1 MSARRDES
9 AQAIL
14 KISVG
19 VMGSAGGNLSREILE
34 KGFRMGQEIA
44 RRGCVLITGACPG
57 LPHQAVLGAKSAGG
71 IVVGISPALNF
82 EEHAMKYASPYHGY
96 DAIIYTG
103 SGLMGREIENI
114 RSCDMVVFMGGRS
127 GTLGEFA
134 IAYDEA
140 KVIGVLKG
148 PGGSP
153 TGSKPSSASSRRAPA
168 PRWSTARTRPT
179 CWTGSSESTRSASCP
194 TTRPSWPTPAPT
206 ATWSPEDPPSAAGV
220 PAPQKGPILD
230 PFGGPC

>member
-1 MSARRDES
+1 MSARKQPASEN
-9 AQAIL
+9 IL
-14 KISVG
+14 RISVG
-19 VMGSAGGNLSREILE
+19 VMGSAGGSLSKQILD
-34 KGFRMGQEIA
+34 KGYRMGQEIA

-57 LPHQAVLGAKSAGG
+57 LPHQAVLGARAEGG
-71 IVVGISPALNF
+71 MVVGISPALNF

-134 IAYDEA
+134 IASDEA

-148 PGGSP
+148 TGGITDRIETIITFIEKNTGAQVVYAEEPKDLLDRLLQVYNQRLLPYYKTILANSSP
-153 TGSKPSSASSRRAPA
+153 DGDLEA
-168 PRWSTARTRPT
+168 
-179 CWTGSSESTRSASCP
+179 
-194 TTRPSWPTPAPT
+194 
-206 ATWSPEDPPSAAGV
+206 
-220 PAPQKGPILD
+220 
-230 PFGGPC
+230 

>member
-148 PGGSP
+148 TGGITDRIETIIGFIQKS
-153 TGSKPSSASSRRAPA
+153 TGAQVVYS
-168 PRWSTARTRPT
+168 
-179 CWTGSSESTRSASCP
+179 
-194 TTRPSWPTPAPT
+194 
-206 ATWSPEDPPSAAGV
+206 EDPADLLDRLIGV
-220 PAPQKGPILD
+220 YQERLLPYYKTILANSSPD
-230 PFGGPC
+230 GDLEP

>member
-1 MSARRDES
+1 MSARKNAADE
-9 AQAIL
+9 AVL
-14 KISVG
+14 KITVG
-19 VMGSAGGNLSREILE
+19 VMGSAGGDLSQETLR
-34 KGFRMGQEIA
+34 KAYRMGQEIA

-57 LPHQAVLGAKSAGG
+57 LPHQAVLGAKSMQG

-114 RSCDMVVFMGGRS
+114 RSCDLVVFMGGRS

-148 PGGSP
+148 SGGITDRIETIISFIQKN
-153 TGSKPSSASSRRAPA
+153 TGAQVVYS
-168 PRWSTARTRPT
+168 
-179 CWTGSSESTRSASCP
+179 
-194 TTRPSWPTPAPT
+194 
-206 ATWSPEDPPSAAGV
+206 EDPDELLEKLVGV
-220 PAPQKGPILD
+220 YEKRLLPYYKTILANSSPD
-230 PFGGPC
+230 GDLEP

>member
-1 MSARRDES
+1 MSGAKQGPES
-9 AQAIL
+9 TIL

-19 VMGSAGGNLSREILE
+19 VMGSAGGDLSQETLQ

-44 RRGCVLITGACPG
+44 QRGCVLITGACPG
-57 LPHQAVLGAKSAGG
+57 LPHQAVLGAKSMGG

-114 RSCDMVVFMGGRS
+114 RSCDLVVFMGGRS

-148 PGGSP
+148 SGGITDRIETIISFIQKN
-153 TGSKPSSASSRRAPA
+153 TGAQVVYS
-168 PRWSTARTRPT
+168 
-179 CWTGSSESTRSASCP
+179 
-194 TTRPSWPTPAPT
+194 
-206 ATWSPEDPPSAAGV
+206 EDPADLLEKLIGV
-220 PAPQKGPILD
+220 YEERLLPYYKTILANSSPD
-230 PFGGPC
+230 GDLEP